1 MEQLTFAEGWHEA
14 PEGKIRVRWER
25 AGEEVR
31 LEVEAPETLSG
42 RIYLP
47 AGYVFAG
54 DDLAVKPLQSGS
66 YTAKTTGGRNKSTEI

>member
-1 MEQLTFAEGWHEA
+1 M
-14 PEGKIRVRWER
+14 RWEQ
-25 AGEEVR
+25 AGDEFR
-31 LEVEAPETLSG
+31 LHVDEPETLSG